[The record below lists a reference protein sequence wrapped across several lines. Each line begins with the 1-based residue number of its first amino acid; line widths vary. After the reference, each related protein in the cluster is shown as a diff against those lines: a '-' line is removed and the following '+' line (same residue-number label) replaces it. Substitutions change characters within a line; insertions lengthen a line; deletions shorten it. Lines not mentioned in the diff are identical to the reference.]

1 MKDLPSID
9 VLKSRLSGL
18 NHAELNALSVKSD
31 VPFGTLMKIRQGDTE
46 DPRLSTVIK
55 IMESLPRRAKHA
67 PKPASPAME
76 AAA

>member
-9 VLKSRLSGL
+9 VLKGRLSGL
-18 NHAELNALSVKSD
+18 NHAELNALVAVSG

-55 IMESLPRRAKHA
+55 IMESLPRRAKQA
-67 PKPASPAME
+67 AKPASPATE
-76 AAA
+76 AAQ